1 MVQTPRRAGV
11 GGPAFI
17 RLLTRL
23 TDADVP
29 ESGQLLS
36 DRLSQWLGWT
46 DNLALAAALNSKPV
60 PGEARLDSVQD
71 RDLVLLRA
79 GLSNAIA
86 KDIAQ
91 RGPSPFQAKD
101 APAEDDY
108 RTYRQ
113 QYLALQQT
121 METRIGNL
129 RTRLRATLASS
140 TPALTHLAVMDAIM
154 ERGLLPRE
162 RSLLTTVP
170 ALLEKHF
177 KRLRAAEEAELADNP
192 DAKLKPGTW
201 LEHFRRDMQS
211 VLLAELDVRLQPVEG
226 LLAALRSR

>member
-1 MVQTPRRAGV
+1 MVQSPRRAGV

-23 TDADVP
+23 TCADAP
-29 ESGQLLS
+29 ESGQGLS

-46 DNLALAAALNSKPV
+46 DGLALAAALKSKPV
-60 PGEARLDSVQD
+60 PGQARLDRVQE
-71 RDLVLLRA
+71 RDLILLRA

-86 KDIAQ
+86 RDIAQ
-91 RGPSPFQAKD
+91 RGPSPLRPQD
-101 APAEDDY
+101 SPAEDDY
-108 RTYRQ
+108 KTYRQ

-129 RTRLRATLASS
+129 RTRLRATLASTTS
-140 TPALTHLAVMDAIM
+140 ELTRLAMLDAIM
-154 ERGLLPRE
+154 ERGLLVRE
-162 RSLLTTVP
+162 RALFGSVP
-170 ALLEKHF
+170 TLLESHF
-177 KRLRAAEEAELADNP
+177 ERLRQTRAESG
-192 DAKLKPGTW
+192 DAW
-201 LEHFRRDMQS
+201 LDAFRKDMQS

>member
-1 MVQTPRRAGV
+1 MVQSPRRSGV

-29 ESGQLLS
+29 ESGQSLS

-46 DNLALAAALNSKPV
+46 DGLALAAALNSHPM
-60 PGEARLDSVQD
+60 PGETRLDRVQE
-71 RDLVLLRA
+71 RDLILLRA

-86 KDIAQ
+86 RDIKQ

-113 QYLALQQT
+113 LYLALQQT

-129 RTRLRATLASS
+129 RTRLRATLATS
-140 TPALTHLAVMDAIM
+140 TPELTQLAVIDAIM
-154 ERGLLPRE
+154 ERALIPRE
-162 RSLLTTVP
+162 RALLANVP
-170 ALLEKHF
+170 GLLEKHF
-177 KRLRAAEEAELADNP
+177 QRLRLAEEEASQPEARH
-192 DAKLKPGTW
+192 GGW
-201 LEHFRRDMQS
+201 LQTFRQDMQS

-226 LLAALRSR
+226 LFAALRIRTS

>member
-1 MVQTPRRAGV
+1 MVQSSRRPGV

-36 DRLSQWLGWT
+36 DHLSQWLGWT
-46 DNLALAAALNSKPV
+46 DGLALAAALNSKPV
-60 PGEARLDSVQD
+60 PGEARLDRVQE
-71 RDLVLLRA
+71 RDLVLLRT

-86 KDIAQ
+86 RDIKQ

-108 RTYRQ
+108 KTYRQ
-113 QYLALQQT
+113 LYLALQQT

-129 RTRLRATLASS
+129 RTRLRATLAAS
-140 TPALTHLAVMDAIM
+140 TPALTQLAVMDAIM

-162 RSLLTTVP
+162 RSLLATVP
-170 ALLEKHF
+170 GLLEKHF
-177 KRLRAAEEAELADNP
+177 YRLREAEEAALAEQP
-192 DAKLKPGTW
+192 DALRGGW
-201 LEHFRRDMQS
+201 LESFRKDMQS
-211 VLLAELDVRLQPVEG
+211 VLLAELEVRLQPVEG
-226 LLAALRSR
+226 LLAALRAR